1 MPFIDT
7 NNILSWEYD
16 NTLGGIKRKVLISD
30 VNIKYIKSSANTP
43 YTFTQ
48 LKNYQFI
55 TGITG
60 SVALGTFSIKFD
72 SPFTNTNGVSLRST
86 TLANGGVKFYNYNS
100 PNYTL
105 STKALVKY
113 GSDNSFTQSAI
124 IYSKVNEL
132 EFLINGFRE
141 FTYLDRDIATSSQP
155 SGWFYDTIP
164 GYFEPSYNIF
174 LSATTSSISPSYS
187 IYGSGLNTLSTKN
200 YIAKYI
206 EYDTFN
212 LDFRFTT
219 STPVKMVMYLLTLDK
234 LGGDPIQDWSSH
246 IIGSFSTTGN
256 YPYLGLVGT
265 NYDGSKNYLVFSC
278 ELPQFLPGKNSV
290 LIGATQTLVDI
301 SAKISNINIYGT
313 YHPISNNRLAL
324 TDTTLSPIGLS
335 VSNATYSYTLLNN
348 GGTFSIPSR
357 IGNGAFKSG
366 IWENGVWNNGWRDDT
381 MAKEFDDVYL
391 SVLTAT
397 DVSWKI
403 EIRGATSA
411 IDGFATGSN
420 VSIGNIVAI
429 DINDNRKL
437 LKDYYQIEELGIDS
451 GDPINGVAPYGWIR
465 VNLDTSFPYR
475 RIEKDSPNHKIKVT
489 KNIWLSGGFFNGYF
503 SGVWNNGLFK
513 GYPLLTEMFDSHW
526 IDGLFDGGRF
536 NSSYSVNYEFIG
548 IGPKEACS
556 NNFMNLTFPT
566 KTTFLPGDYIFI
578 TLDPL
583 LLNRLGTDLYSGV
596 CQIVDVK
603 GATGSTFTDGQI
615 ITINKR
621 SIGLPSYLDETID
634 SGIYVYPA
642 GSAYRYTA
650 SSVIQNFKFYDNNR
664 SKIRSSDSQL
674 SSAVFNFNSWI
685 DVNYDDTRAVT
696 LGRDFR
702 AYETLTGKSVNRNN
716 LYGYPT
722 YDILSSASRFRDSN
736 SLDTKLYKL
745 GTKYKV
751 FTDFIGD
758 NSQFNEPFNDLDFS
772 SFVNAGWT
780 YSYVKPSDFKLKR
793 TETLITLNDNQSTAL
808 LNSGVTG
815 DELYVTASNTGFIL
829 NNNNININK
838 SRYSVVEF
846 DVVTYSVA
854 NINYSYDNP
863 DIYQERSI
871 SNLGLSFSESI
882 GSGYLTASYT
892 LNGTTNVEVDDILV
906 MVDIY
911 GDVIGT
917 TINLVAPN
925 GKIINLKK
933 IGTGL
938 GNRLTQT
945 KFSLREVYEKFSY
958 ITTPYSL
965 NNNTVSYSDT
975 YQMDKEIGQGAAPFL
990 SDTKLLSDLVTYNGN
1005 PSIYGKWTLYV
1016 KYNPSATNVCDL
1028 TNWSIDIQYKHL
1040 VTVDN
1045 EPTSSFPMLNFSNL
1059 NYDITTQLSGYDNVQ
1074 VYKKMNYL
1082 PISNNVNHLTAHNTF
1097 RLDSVELAT
1106 PARWGG
1112 FGKNQKTKKYEYFYN
1127 KTDMMLNITGNGA
1140 TGASTSMVVLDNL
1153 NMYEVDMIPFF
1164 KYFENANIY
1173 KGIVFPYVGTSP
1185 EIDYTSSD
1193 FVFIDNI
1200 SIGLDSINPVAVDTT
1215 FIGCG
1220 TVSYGNLLLSA
1231 SINKVNL
1238 AYTQS
1243 TSTSTVITTTSYQFV
1258 NMANSTTPGSV
1269 TCSTTFDTIAW
1280 SIETLDPNLPLP
1292 SITQGSLYPLVTGL
1306 TAGGSYKVKIDLI
1319 TKNSTPVQSLTN
1331 ITTTDYTIKVAP
1343 KPTPVISVIPSD
1355 LVFNFIPSSSVGEN
1369 FVINETNLL
1378 SNYSNTIN
1386 GNPSGNSASDLKI
1399 LSLPNDGTLVY
1410 NSLSGPVLVTVGF
1423 VINIVS
1429 DQISGLVYYPEGY
1442 PTLVSQT
1449 VSFPTSF
1456 TYQIIDNDGN
1466 YLPVDAAMNIFA
1478 TVLPSI
1484 IHIDS
1489 PINKNVDYQIGE
1501 PPLFATKVI
1510 SLSEIEQGY
1519 TNTNLQTP
1527 VSIKIL
1533 SISGN
1538 GELSLYNGVSFTA
1551 VTLNQVILNTDI
1563 VNNHFAYWPQG
1574 IGQVNTPSGSFT
1586 YTFTYVV
1593 TDALGFNSPVVT
1605 FNINCTQIL
1614 VVNGFSAGPNGT
1626 LIYYPGGL
1634 SGGHTVSDLL
1644 LGYPVN
1650 TAILRW
1656 KATYTLVA
1664 EPYTNARVAFSTNNN
1679 NSVVTLWH
1687 DFDEVNGQIVGTHN
1701 TAWRTLI
1708 PTNSYSNPI
1717 SCSLSSNNGHT
1728 ITVTA
1733 QALDSSNNIL
1743 GTYTFSSP

>member
-7 NNILSWEYD
+7 NSVLSWEYD
-16 NTLGGIKRKVLISD
+16 NTLGGIKRKVILPD
-30 VNIKYIKSSANTP
+30 NIRYIKSSANNP
-43 YTFTQ
+43 YLFTQ
-48 LKNYQFI
+48 LKNYQFV

-60 SVALGTFSIKFD
+60 SVALGNFYLQFEA
-72 SPFTNTNGVSLRST
+72 PFTNNTISLRNTVLTNG
-86 TLANGGVKFYNYNS
+86 GIKFYTYNS
-100 PNYTL
+100 PNYSL
-105 STKALVKY
+105 STKTLLRH
-113 GSDNSFTQSAI
+113 GSNNSFTQSAI
-124 IYSKVNEL
+124 ITSRVNEL
-132 EFLINGFRE
+132 SFFINGFRE

-155 SGWFYDTIP
+155 SGWFYDTMP
-164 GYFEPSYNIF
+164 GDFEPSYNVF

-187 IYGSGLNTLSTKN
+187 IFGSGLNTIPRKN

-206 EYDTFN
+206 DYDTFN
-212 LDFRFTT
+212 LDFSFYT
-219 STPVKMVMYLLTLDK
+219 STPVKMVIYLLTLDK
-234 LGGDPIQDWSSH
+234 LGGNPASDWPNY
-246 IIGSFSTTGN
+246 IVASFSTTGN

-278 ELPQFLPGKNSV
+278 DLPQFLPGKNPV

-301 SAKISNINIYGT
+301 SCKLADINIYGT
-313 YHPISNNRLAL
+313 YHPTSNNRLAL
-324 TDTTLSPIGLS
+324 TDTTTNPIGLS

-381 MAKEFDDVYL
+381 NVKDFDDVYL
-391 SVLTAT
+391 SILTAS

-403 EIRGATSA
+403 EIRGAISA

-437 LKDYYQIEELGIDS
+437 LKDYYQIESLGVDA
-451 GDPINGVAPYGWIR
+451 GNPQNGVAPYGWIR

-489 KNIWLSGGFFNGYF
+489 KNVWLSGGFFNGYF

-536 NSSYSVNYEFIG
+536 NSSYSDNYDFIG
-548 IGPKEACS
+548 IGPKVACS
-556 NNFMNLTFPT
+556 NNFMDLTFPT
-566 KTTFLPGDYIFI
+566 KTPFLAGDYIFL
-578 TLDPL
+578 TLDTL
-583 LLNRLGTDLYSGV
+583 LLGGLGTNLYSGV

-603 GATGSTFTDGQI
+603 GVTGSTFTDGQI

-634 SGIYVYPA
+634 PATGIYTYPA

-664 SKIRSSDSQL
+664 SRIKSPDSQL

-685 DVNYDDTRAVT
+685 DVNYDDTRSVT

-702 AYETLTGKSVNRNN
+702 SYEPLTGKSVNRNN

-736 SLDTKLYKL
+736 SLDNKLYKL

-758 NSQFNEPFNDLDFS
+758 DSQFNEPFNDLDFS
-772 SFVNAGWT
+772 NFINAGWT
-780 YSYVKPSDFKLKR
+780 YSYVKPSNLTLKR
-793 TETLITLNDNQSTAL
+793 TETLITLSGSQSNAL

-815 DELYVTASNTGFIL
+815 DELYVTASNTGLIL
-829 NNNNININK
+829 NNNNIDIKK

-846 DVVTYSVA
+846 DVITYSVA

-863 DIYQERSI
+863 DIYQIRSI
-871 SNLGLSFSESI
+871 NNLGLSFSESI
-882 GSGYLTASYT
+882 GIGYLTASYT
-892 LNGTTNVEVDDILV
+892 LTGTTNVDVNDILV

-975 YQMDKEIGQGAAPFL
+975 YQMDKEIGQGTAPYL
-990 SDTKLLSDLVTYNGN
+990 SDTKLLSELITDNGN
-1005 PSIYGKWTLYV
+1005 QSIYGKWTLYV
-1016 KYNPSATNVCDL
+1016 KYNSTATNVCDL
-1028 TNWSIDIQYKHL
+1028 TDWSIDIQYKRL
-1040 VTVDN
+1040 ATIDN

-1082 PISNNVNHLTAHNTF
+1082 PISNNVNHLIAQNTF

-1173 KGIVFPYVGTSP
+1173 KGVVFPYVGTSP
-1185 EIDYTSSD
+1185 EIDYVSSD
-1193 FVFIDNI
+1193 FVFVDNI
-1200 SIGLDSINPVAVDTT
+1200 SIGLDSINPIAVDTT
-1215 FIGCG
+1215 FINCG
-1220 TVSYGNLLLSA
+1220 TVSYANLLLSA
-1231 SINKVNL
+1231 RIRGISL

-1243 TSTSTVITTTSYQFV
+1243 TSTSTVVTTTSYQFV
-1258 NMANSTTPGSV
+1258 NMTSFDFTLGSV
-1269 TCSTTFDTIAW
+1269 TCSTTFDDITW
-1280 SIETLDPNLPLP
+1280 SITSAPGDPLP
-1292 SITQGSLYPLVTGL
+1292 SLTLTDTLYPLVSGL
-1306 TAGGSYKVKIDLI
+1306 TAGGSYTI
-1319 TKNSTPVQSLTN
+1319 TIESIIKNNPVSQITGPHSAN
-1331 ITTTDYTIKVAP
+1331 ITVAS
-1343 KPTPVISVIPSD
+1343 KPIPVIGVIPSD
-1355 LVFNFIPSSSVGEN
+1355 LVFDFLPGVTDPNTID
-1369 FVINETNLL
+1369 ETHLL
-1378 SNYSNTIN
+1378 SNYTNTIN
-1386 GNPSGNSASDLKI
+1386 GNPSGNFVSSIKI
-1399 LSLPNDGTLVY
+1399 LSLPDKGTLVY
-1410 NSLSGPVLVTVGF
+1410 NNIPITISMLPF
-1423 VINIVS
+1423 VISIVGNA
-1429 DQISGLVYYPEGY
+1429 IPGLVYYPEGNP
-1442 PTLVSQT
+1442 PTVDPQNS
-1449 VSFPTSF
+1449 SFPTSF
-1456 TYQIIDNDGN
+1456 TYQIIDSEGSLVNATMNIQANIPPSVITVNTPLNKNISYALSESDI
-1466 YLPVDAAMNIFA
+1466 DAAKYF
-1478 TVLPSI
+1478 T
-1484 IHIDS
+1484 
-1489 PINKNVDYQIGE
+1489 
-1501 PPLFATKVI
+1501 T
-1510 SLSEIEQGY
+1510 IELLNGY
-1519 TNTNLQTP
+1519 TNIPNNSQ
-1527 VSIKIL
+1527 VDHIKIQGVL
-1533 SISGN
+1533 PLR
-1538 GELSLYNGVSFTA
+1538 GELSYDGVPVNINDIISYA
-1551 VTLNQVILNTDI
+1551 DLVTGG
-1563 VNNHFAYWPQG
+1563 HFAYYPQNIDRSDTTG
-1574 IGQVNTPSGSFT
+1574 GDFTETFT
-1586 YTFTYVV
+1586 YTVL
-1593 TDALGFNSPVVT
+1593 DAQLNESNLVT
-1605 FNINCTQIL
+1605 FDLDCTD
-1614 VVNGFSAGPNGT
+1614 VTSVP
-1626 LIYYPGGL
+1626 
-1634 SGGHTVSDLL
+1634 
-1644 LGYPVN
+1644 PV
-1650 TAILRW
+1650 I
-1656 KATYTLVA
+1656 TYNPA
-1664 EPYTNARVAFSTNNN
+1664 EPYIGAPLNGPQETDTASYEITTLTQRNFRLRIYITNA
-1679 NSVVTLWH
+1679 SVNLTATWN
-1687 DFDEVNGQIVGTHN
+1687 FTINGT
-1701 TAWRTLI
+1701 
-1708 PTNSYSNPI
+1708 PT
-1717 SCSLSSNNGHT
+1717 T
-1728 ITVTA
+1728 ITVIGTA
-1733 QALDSSNNIL
+1733 GGGGGVSSYVTFPTGVYS
-1743 GTYTFSSP
+1743 GTITITGTPTSTAGAYGGCFIEVQP